1 MAAIASTN
9 VEVTVAPAK
18 REMAGAGAFKNFT
31 QAQIKFGNG
40 TLTYPTGGVPL
51 PALGAFGLHK
61 GIDLALIEQPP
72 ANGFVY
78 KFDRANHKIKIFTQG
93 VRTGS
98 TDAAAAE
105 NGALVKDSSGAE
117 AAAPRLPKT
126 AINSTYDLGPMIELP
141 ATIAPAEVTLDVL
154 LIGE

>member
-9 VEVTVAPAK
+9 VAVTVAPAK

-31 QAQIKFGNG
+31 QAQIVFGDG
-40 TLTYPTGGVPL
+40 SLTYPTGGVPL
-51 PALGAFGLHK
+51 PALGNFGLHK

-72 ANGFVY
+72 ANGFIY
-78 KFDRANHKIKIFTQG
+78 KFDRVNHKIKIFTQG

-98 TDAAAAE
+98 TSATTNG
-105 NGALVKDSSGAE
+105 NGALVEDSLSVE
-117 AAAPRLPKT
+117 AAGPRLPNT
-126 AINSTYDLGPMIELP
+126 APDTTYDMGQLIELP
-141 ATIAPAEVTLDVL
+141 AAIAPVAVTLDVL